1 MNLKNKIKDIIY
13 SALTSMDI
21 NIDKKDIVVEI
32 PKQRENGDFSSSIAL
47 KLCKELKTN
56 PIELAESIK
65 SNINDEL
72 IDEIEIAKPGFIN
85 FRLNRQTIF
94 NGINEI
100 NKLEDDYGKSN
111 IGNKEKINVEY
122 VSANPTGI
130 LHLGTARGAAYGDS
144 LCNILKFAGY
154 DVTREY
160 YINDAGNQIDNLG
173 LSILVRYKEL
183 CGINAELPENGYH
196 GQEIIKIAEKIKEE
210 YGDSKLDEDIEFFK
224 NLGLNTL
231 LDQIKKDLKEFRVEF
246 DIWTSEKDVRK
257 KGRIE
262 ESLEILKKQGDTY
275 EEDGA
280 LYLKTTKYGDDKDR
294 VLIKSDGLYT
304 YFTPDIAYHLD
315 KIDRGYDKLID
326 VLGADHHGYV
336 SRLKASIKALGYD
349 DSKLTVKLLQLVRL
363 IRNGE
368 EVKMSKRTGKTVT
381 ITELIDEVGVD
392 AARYFFSLRGLDTQ
406 MDFDI
411 DLATKNSNENPM
423 FYVQYAHARICSILR
438 DAKEKNIEF
447 ANKFDTS
454 ITDSA
459 YNLISKV
466 YEFNNVVE
474 DAATKREPHLITNY
488 LYELATLFHSYYA
501 QEKILTDDIDLASQK
516 LAIINTVKITIKNAL
531 LLIGVEAKERM

>member
-1 MNLKNKIKDIIY
+1 MNLKTKIKDIIY
-13 SALTSMDI
+13 DALTKMDI

-47 KLCKELKTN
+47 KLCKELKMN

-65 SNINDEL
+65 SNIEDEL

-85 FRLNRQTIF
+85 FRLNRKQIF

-100 NKLEDDYGKSN
+100 NKLEDNYGKST
-111 IGNKEKINVEY
+111 IGNNEKINVEY

-144 LCNILKFAGY
+144 LCNILSFAGY

-173 LSILVRYKEL
+173 MSILVRYKEL
-183 CGINAELPENGYH
+183 CGIEEELPENGYH
-196 GQEIIKIAEKIKEE
+196 GVEIIKIAEKIKEE
-210 YGDSKLDEDIEFFK
+210 YGESKLNEDLEFFK

-231 LDQIKKDLKEFRVEF
+231 LDQIKKDLKQFRVEF

-275 EEDGA
+275 EKDGA

-438 DAKEKNIEF
+438 DAKEKNIDL

-474 DAATKREPHLITNY
+474 EAAIKREPHLITNY

>member
-1 MNLKNKIKDIIY
+1 MNLKTKIKDIIY
-13 SALTSMDI
+13 DALTKMDI

-47 KLCKELKTN
+47 KLCKELKMN

-65 SNINDEL
+65 SNIADEL

-85 FRLNRQTIF
+85 FRLNRKQIF

-100 NKLEDDYGKSN
+100 NKLEDNYGKST
-111 IGNKEKINVEY
+111 IGNNEKINVEY

-144 LCNILKFAGY
+144 LCNILSFAGY

-173 LSILVRYKEL
+173 MSILVRYKEL
-183 CGINAELPENGYH
+183 CGIEEELPENGYH
-196 GQEIIKIAEKIKEE
+196 GVEIIKIAEKIKEE
-210 YGDSKLDEDIEFFK
+210 YGESKLNEDLEFFK

-231 LDQIKKDLKEFRVEF
+231 LDQIKKDLKQFRVEF

-275 EEDGA
+275 EKDGA

-438 DAKEKNIEF
+438 DAKEKNIDL

-474 DAATKREPHLITNY
+474 EAAIKREPHLITNY

>member
-1 MNLKNKIKDIIY
+1 MNLKTKIKDIIY
-13 SALTSMDI
+13 DALTKMDI

-47 KLCKELKTN
+47 KLCKELKMN

-65 SNINDEL
+65 SNIEDEL

-85 FRLNRQTIF
+85 FRLNRKQIF

-100 NKLEDDYGKSN
+100 NKLEDNYGKST
-111 IGNKEKINVEY
+111 IGNNEKINVEY

-144 LCNILKFAGY
+144 LCNILSFAGY

-173 LSILVRYKEL
+173 MSILVRYKEL
-183 CGINAELPENGYH
+183 CGIEEELPENGYH
-196 GQEIIKIAEKIKEE
+196 GVEIIKIAEKIKEK
-210 YGDSKLDEDIEFFK
+210 YGESKLNEDLEFFK

-231 LDQIKKDLKEFRVEF
+231 LDQIKKDLKQFRVEF

-275 EEDGA
+275 EKDGA

-438 DAKEKNIEF
+438 DAKEKNIDL

-474 DAATKREPHLITNY
+474 EAAIKREPHLITNY

>member
-1 MNLKNKIKDIIY
+1 MNLKTKIKEIVY
-13 SALTSMDI
+13 NTLTKM
-21 NIDKKDIVVEI
+21 NIDIEKDNIIIEI
-32 PKQRENGDFSSSIAL
+32 PKQRENGDFSTNIAL

-56 PIELAESIK
+56 PIELAEKIRD
-65 SNINDEL
+65 NINDTL
-72 IDEIEIAKPGFIN
+72 IEEIQVAAPGFIN
-85 FRLNRQTIF
+85 FRLNRQYIF

-111 IGNKEKINVEY
+111 IGNNEKINVEY

-183 CGINAELPENGYH
+183 CGIDAKLPENGYH
-196 GQEIIKIAEKIKEE
+196 GQEIIKIAEKIKED
-210 YGDSKLDEDIEFFK
+210 YGNSKLDEDIEFFK
-224 NLGLNTL
+224 ELGLNTL
-231 LDQIKKDLKEFRVEF
+231 LDQIKKDLKNFRIEF
-246 DIWTSEKDVRK
+246 DIWTSEKDIRN

-262 ESLEILKKQGDTY
+262 ELLEILKKQDDTY

-280 LYLKTTKYGDDKDR
+280 LYLRTTKYGDDKDR

-349 DSKLTVKLLQLVRL
+349 DNKLTVKLLQLVRL

-381 ITELIDEVGVD
+381 ISELVDEVGVD

-411 DLATKNSNENPM
+411 DLATKNSNENPV

-438 DAKEKNIEF
+438 DAKEKNISF
-447 ANKFDTS
+447 ANNFESS
-454 ITDSA
+454 ITDNA

-474 DAATKREPHLITNY
+474 DAAIKREPHLITNY

-501 QEKILTDDIDLASQK
+501 QEKILTDDEKLTSEK
-516 LAIINTVKITIKNAL
+516 LAIINSVRITIKNAL

>member
-13 SALTSMDI
+13 NALTSMDI

-183 CGINAELPENGYH
+183 CGIDAELPENGYH

-210 YGDSKLDEDIEFFK
+210 YGDSKLDADIEFFK

>member
-1 MNLKNKIKDIIY
+1 MNLKTKLKDILY
-13 SALTSMDI
+13 NTLKDMDI
-21 NIDKKDIVVEI
+21 DITKEDIIIEI
-32 PKQRENGDFSSSIAL
+32 PKTKENGDFSSNIAL
-47 KLCKELKTN
+47 KLCKLLHTN
-56 PIELAESIK
+56 PIELAERIK
-65 SNINDEL
+65 DNINDEL
-72 IDEIEIAKPGFIN
+72 IEEVKVANPGFIN
-85 FRLNRQTIF
+85 FYLNRKIIF
-94 NGINEI
+94 DGINEI
-100 NKLEDDYGKSN
+100 NKLEDDYGKST
-111 IGNKEKINVEY
+111 IGNNEKINIEY

-144 LCNILKFAGY
+144 LSNILKFAGY

-183 CGINAELPENGYH
+183 CGINEELPENGYH
-196 GQEIIKIAEKIKEE
+196 GQEIIRIAEKIKEE
-210 YGDSKLDEDIEFFK
+210 YGESKLDADIEFFK
-224 NLGLNTL
+224 ELGLNTL
-231 LDQIKKDLKEFRVEF
+231 LDQIKKDLDEFRVNF
-246 DIWTSEKDVRK
+246 DIWTSEKEVRR

-262 ESLEILKKQGDTY
+262 ELLEILKKQDDTY

-280 LYLKTTKYGDDKDR
+280 LYFRTTKYGDDKDR

-349 DSKLTVKLLQLVRL
+349 DNKLTVKLLQLVRL

-381 ITELIDEVGVD
+381 ISELVEEVGVD

-411 DLATKNSNENPM
+411 DLATKKSNENPVY
-423 FYVQYAHARICSILR
+423 YVQYAHARICSILR
-438 DAKEKNIEF
+438 DAKEKNISF
-447 ANKFDTS
+447 ATDFDSS

-474 DAATKREPHLITNY
+474 DAAIKREPHLITNY

-501 QEKILTDDIDLASQK
+501 QEKILTDDDKLTSEK
-516 LAIINTVKITIKNAL
+516 LALINTVKITIKNAL

>member
-1 MNLKNKIKDIIY
+1 MNLKELIKDILY
-13 SALTSMDI
+13 NALSTMNID
-21 NIDKKDIVVEI
+21 IDKKDIIIEI
-32 PKQRENGDFSSSIAL
+32 PKNKENGDFSSNIAL
-47 KLCKELKTN
+47 KLCKVVQKN
-56 PIELAESIK
+56 PIEFAEEIK
-65 SNINDEL
+65 ENIKDERLSNIEV
-72 IDEIEIAKPGFIN
+72 AKPGFIN
-85 FRLNRQTIF
+85 FSLNRNYIF
-94 NGINEI
+94 NQINEI
-100 NKLEDDYGKSN
+100 NKLGDNFGRST
-111 IGNKEKINVEY
+111 IGNNEKINVEY

-144 LCNILKFAGY
+144 LCNILSFAGF

-173 LSILVRYKEL
+173 ISILVRYKEL
-183 CGINAELPENGYH
+183 CGLDEELPENGYH
-196 GQEIIKIAEKIKEE
+196 GKEIIQIAQKIKDE

-224 NLGLNTL
+224 NIGLNTL
-231 LDQIKKDLKEFRVEF
+231 LDQIRKDLDLFRVKF
-246 DIWTSEKDVRK
+246 DIWTSEKDIRN

-262 ESLEILKKQGDTY
+262 QLLEILKNQEDTY
-275 EEDGA
+275 EEEGA

-336 SRLKASIKALGYD
+336 SRLKSAIKSLGYD
-349 DSKLTVKLLQLVRL
+349 DNKLSIKLLQLVRL
-363 IRNGE
+363 IKNGE

-392 AARYFFSLRGLDTQ
+392 AARYFFSLRSLDTQ

-411 DLATKNSNENPM
+411 DLATKKSNENPM
-423 FYVQYAHARICSILR
+423 YYVQYAHARICSILR
-438 DAKEKNIEF
+438 DAAEKNIQIGTNFES
-447 ANKFDTS
+447 S

-466 YEFNNVVE
+466 YEFVNVVE
-474 DAATKREPHLITNY
+474 DSAIKREPHLITNY
-488 LYELATLFHSYYA
+488 LYELASLFHSYYT
-501 QEKILTDDIDLASQK
+501 QEKILTDDIVLTSEK

-531 LLIGVEAKERM
+531 SLIGVEAKERM

>member
-1 MNLKNKIKDIIY
+1 MNLKSKIKEIVYDT
-13 SALTSMDI
+13 LKSM
-21 NIDKKDIVVEI
+21 NIDIDFNDIVIEI
-32 PKQRENGDFSSSIAL
+32 PKTKENGDFSSNIAL
-47 KLCKELKTN
+47 KLCKQLKTN
-56 PIELAESIK
+56 PIELAQKIQ
-65 SNINDEL
+65 SNINNEL
-72 IDEIEIAKPGFIN
+72 IEEVKVANPGFIN
-85 FRLNRQTIF
+85 FYLNKQIIF
-94 NGINEI
+94 EGINEI
-100 NKLEDDYGKSN
+100 NKLEDNYGKSN
-111 IGNKEKINVEY
+111 IGNGEKINVEY

-173 LSILVRYKEL
+173 LSIKVRYKEL
-183 CGINAELPENGYH
+183 CGINEELPENGYH
-196 GQEIIKIAEKIKEE
+196 GKEIIKIAEDIKKE
-210 YGDSKLDEDIEFFK
+210 YGESKLDEDIEFFK
-224 NLGLNTL
+224 NLGLNIL
-231 LDQIKKDLKEFRVEF
+231 LDQIKKDLKQFRVEF
-246 DIWTSEKDVRK
+246 DVWTSEKDIRN
-257 KGRIE
+257 KGRITE
-262 ESLEILKKQGDTY
+262 LLDILKKQDDTY

-280 LYLKTTKYGDDKDR
+280 LYFKTTKYGDDKDR

-326 VLGADHHGYV
+326 VLGADHHGYI

-349 DSKLTVKLLQLVRL
+349 DNKLTVKILQLVRL
-363 IRNGE
+363 LRDGE

-392 AARYFFSLRGLDTQ
+392 AARYFFALRSLDTQ

-411 DLATKNSNENPM
+411 NLATKKSNENPM
-423 FYVQYAHARICSILR
+423 YYVQYAHARICSILR
-438 DAKEKNIEF
+438 EAKEKNIDFSE
-447 ANKFDTS
+447 NYKS
-454 ITDSA
+454 SMTDNA

-466 YEFNNVVE
+466 YEFQNVVE

-501 QEKILTDDIDLASQK
+501 SEKILTDDLELTSEK
-516 LAIINTVKITIKNAL
+516 LSIINSVKVTIKNAL

>member
-1 MNLKNKIKDIIY
+1 MNLKTKIKDIIY
-13 SALTSMDI
+13 DALTKMDI

-65 SNINDEL
+65 SNIEDEL

-85 FRLNRQTIF
+85 FRLNRKQIF

-100 NKLEDDYGKSN
+100 NKLEDNYGKST
-111 IGNKEKINVEY
+111 IGNNEKINVEY

-144 LCNILKFAGY
+144 LCNILSFAGY

-173 LSILVRYKEL
+173 MSILVRYKEL
-183 CGINAELPENGYH
+183 CGIEEELPENGYH
-196 GQEIIKIAEKIKEE
+196 GVEIIKIAEKIKEE
-210 YGDSKLDEDIEFFK
+210 YGESKLNEDLEFFK

-231 LDQIKKDLKEFRVEF
+231 LDQIKKDLKQFRVEF

-275 EEDGA
+275 EKDGA

-438 DAKEKNIEF
+438 DAKEKNIDL

-474 DAATKREPHLITNY
+474 EAAIKREPHLITNY

-501 QEKILTDDIDLASQK
+501 QEKILTDDIDIASQK

>member
-13 SALTSMDI
+13 NALTSMDI

-183 CGINAELPENGYH
+183 CGIDAELPENGYH

>member
-1 MNLKNKIKDIIY
+1 MNLKTKIKDIIY
-13 SALTSMDI
+13 DALTKMDI

-47 KLCKELKTN
+47 KLCKELKMN

-65 SNINDEL
+65 SNIEDEL

-85 FRLNRQTIF
+85 FRLNRKQIF

-100 NKLEDDYGKSN
+100 NKLEDNYGKST
-111 IGNKEKINVEY
+111 IGNNEKINVEY

-144 LCNILKFAGY
+144 LCNILSFAGY

-173 LSILVRYKEL
+173 MSILVRYKEL
-183 CGINAELPENGYH
+183 CGIEEELPENGYH
-196 GQEIIKIAEKIKEE
+196 GVEIIKIAEKIKEE
-210 YGDSKLDEDIEFFK
+210 YGESKLDEDIEFFK

-231 LDQIKKDLKEFRVEF
+231 LDQIKKDLKQFRVEF

-275 EEDGA
+275 EKDGA

-438 DAKEKNIEF
+438 DAKEKNIDL

-474 DAATKREPHLITNY
+474 EAAIKREPHLITNY

>member
-1 MNLKNKIKDIIY
+1 MNLKNQIKDILFNTL
-13 SALTSMDI
+13 SSI
-21 NIDKKDIVVEI
+21 NIDIDINDIIVEI
-32 PKQRENGDFSSSIAL
+32 PKQRENGDFSSNIAL
-47 KLCKELKTN
+47 KLCKSLNMN
-56 PIELAESIK
+56 PMELAEKIRD
-65 SNINDEL
+65 NINNNL
-72 IDEIEIAKPGFIN
+72 IAEVSIAKPGFIN
-85 FRLNRQTIF
+85 FRLNRQYLF
-94 NGINEI
+94 NGISKINELGD
-100 NKLEDDYGKSN
+100 NYGKST
-111 IGNKEKINVEY
+111 IGNHEKINVEY

-144 LCNILKFAGY
+144 LCNILTFAGY

-173 LSILVRYKEL
+173 ISILVRYKQL
-183 CGINAELPENGYH
+183 CGIDEELPENGYH
-196 GQEIIKIAEKIKEE
+196 GNEIIEIAKTIKEK
-210 YGDSKLDEDIEFFK
+210 YGDTKLNEDIEYFK
-224 NLGLNTL
+224 NLGINTL
-231 LDQIKKDLKEFRVEF
+231 LDQIKKDLKEFRVDF
-246 DIWTSEKDVRK
+246 DIWTSEKDIRN

-262 ESLEILKKQGDTY
+262 ELLEILKKQDDTY

-294 VLIKSDGLYT
+294 VLIKNDGVYT

-411 DLATKNSNENPM
+411 DLVTKQSNENPM
-423 FYVQYAHARICSILR
+423 YYVQYAHARICSILR

-447 ANKFDTS
+447 SDKFES
-454 ITDSA
+454 SMTDSA

-466 YEFNNVVE
+466 YEFNNIVE
-474 DAATKREPHLITNY
+474 EAAIKREPHLITNY
-488 LYELATLFHSYYA
+488 LYDLATLFHSYYSK
-501 QEKILTDDIDLASQK
+501 EKILTDDKELTSEK
-516 LAIINTVKITIKNAL
+516 LSIINTVKITIKNAL

>member
-1 MNLKNKIKDIIY
+1 MNLKNNIKEILFETLSDMNIDIDINDII
-13 SALTSMDI
+13 
-21 NIDKKDIVVEI
+21 VEI
-32 PKQRENGDFSSSIAL
+32 PKQRENGDFSSNIAL
-47 KLCKELKTN
+47 KLCKRLNMN
-56 PIELAESIK
+56 PMELAEKIK
-65 SNINDEL
+65 DNVDNEL
-72 IDEIEIAKPGFIN
+72 IEKIEIAKPGFIN
-85 FRLNRQTIF
+85 FRLNRQYLF
-94 NGINEI
+94 NGISKINE
-100 NKLEDDYGKSN
+100 LCDDYGRST
-111 IGNKEKINVEY
+111 IGNHEKINVEY

-144 LCNILKFAGY
+144 LCNILSFAGY

-173 LSILVRYKEL
+173 LSILVRYKQL
-183 CGINAELPENGYH
+183 CGIEDELPENGYH
-196 GQEIIKIAEKIKEE
+196 GNEIIEIAKNIKEK
-210 YGDSKLDEDIEFFK
+210 YGDAKLNEDIEYFK
-224 NLGLNTL
+224 NIGLNTL
-231 LDQIKKDLKEFRVEF
+231 LDQIKKDLKEFRVDF
-246 DIWTSEKDVRK
+246 DIWTSEKDIRN

-262 ESLEILKKQGDTY
+262 ELLKILKKQDDTY

-349 DSKLTVKLLQLVRL
+349 DNKLTVKLLQLVRL

-411 DLATKNSNENPM
+411 DLVTKQSNENPM
-423 FYVQYAHARICSILR
+423 YYVQYAHARICSILR
-438 DAKEKNIEF
+438 EAKEKNIDF
-447 ANKFDTS
+447 SDKFES
-454 ITDSA
+454 SMTDSA

-474 DAATKREPHLITNY
+474 EAAIKREPHLITNY
-488 LYELATLFHSYYA
+488 LYDLATLFHSYYSK
-501 QEKILTDDIDLASQK
+501 EKILTDDKELTSEK
-516 LAIINTVKITIKNAL
+516 LSIINTVRITIKNAL

>member
-183 CGINAELPENGYH
+183 CGIDAELPENGYH